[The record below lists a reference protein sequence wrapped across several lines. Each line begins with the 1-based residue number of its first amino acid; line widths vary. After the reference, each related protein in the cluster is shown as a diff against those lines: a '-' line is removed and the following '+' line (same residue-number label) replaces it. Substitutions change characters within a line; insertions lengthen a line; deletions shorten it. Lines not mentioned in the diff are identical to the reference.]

1 MKPLELKLK
10 RKVSVMDNEWTK
22 SEKKIARKA
31 FDTAYLRECAA
42 IIASVQQQA
51 AEMKTPQELWKLE
64 DYLYGQRRDTDEKYD
79 YRYSVLLMTFDWLL
93 REGWLTFDDLVGL
106 SQDKLDHLRQLQ
118 TLSKQFE

>member
-1 MKPLELKLK
+1 
-10 RKVSVMDNEWTK
+10 
-22 SEKKIARKA
+22 
-31 FDTAYLRECAA
+31 
-42 IIASVQQQA
+42 
-51 AEMKTPQELWKLE
+51 MKTPQELWKLE
-64 DYLYGQRRDTDEKYD
+64 DYLYVHRRDTDEKYD